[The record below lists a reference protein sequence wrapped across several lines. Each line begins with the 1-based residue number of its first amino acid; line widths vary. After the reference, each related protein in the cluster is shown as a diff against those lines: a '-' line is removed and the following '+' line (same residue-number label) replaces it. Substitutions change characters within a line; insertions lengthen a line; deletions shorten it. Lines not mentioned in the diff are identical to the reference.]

1 MTTTHDTTHA
11 RDARAAPSSY
21 RTDAAWLG
29 GGLLLA
35 FAIPFVLA
43 DTLGVQRD
51 GYYALYGVA
60 VAAFVLAYARA
71 TRLDLRRCLR
81 RNWQWG
87 VVLGVVGAAVMA
99 LIVVRSSDGSAHPDG
114 ASFWLAILWRGVY
127 YGALDGVLL
136 SVFPILAVFHAVER
150 RRPLRRFRA
159 KAVVGVVALA
169 ASVAF
174 TVSYH
179 LGYSDF
185 RSSKLAKPVAGDI
198 VWSAP
203 TLLTL
208 SPLGAPIAHAGLHV
222 TAVVHDYETDV
233 FLPPHTA
240 GTG

>member
-1 MTTTHDTTHA
+1 MTPTLDATHE
-11 RDARAAPSSY
+11 RDARTAPSSY
-21 RTDAAWLG
+21 RTDAAWIG

-35 FAIPFVLA
+35 FAIPFLLA
-43 DTLGVQRD
+43 DTLGLQRD
-51 GYYALYGVA
+51 VFYALYGA
-60 VAAFVLAYARA
+60 ALAAFVLAYARA
-71 TRLDLRRCLR
+71 THLDLHRCLT
-81 RNWQWG
+81 RNWRWG
-87 VVLGVVGAAVMA
+87 VALGVVGAAVMA
-99 LIVVRSSDGSAHPDG
+99 LVVLRSSDGSAHPGG
-114 ASFWLAILWRGVY
+114 ASFWMAILWRGVY

-150 RRPLRRFRA
+150 RRALTRFRA

-169 ASVAF
+169 VSVAF

-198 VWSAP
+198 LWSAP

-208 SPLGAPIAHAGLHV
+208 SPLGAPIAHVGLHV

-233 FLPPHTA
+233 FLPPHAA